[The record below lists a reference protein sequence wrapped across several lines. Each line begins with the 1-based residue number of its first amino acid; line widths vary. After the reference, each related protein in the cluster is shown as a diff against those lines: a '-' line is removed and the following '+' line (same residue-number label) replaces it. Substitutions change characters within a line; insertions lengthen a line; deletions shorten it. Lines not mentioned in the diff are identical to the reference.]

1 MNKEIIV
8 QSNED
13 ETQVAVLENEQ
24 LVEIYIERS
33 VSDRLVGS
41 IFKGRVEN
49 VLPGMQAAF
58 INIGLE
64 KNAFLYVEDALPSGS
79 QLDNGVKLNIRDVVK
94 EGQEILVEV
103 VKEPIG
109 NKGPRVTRHLTLPG
123 RFLVLMP
130 DVDYVGISRRISDEG
145 ERERLKQI
153 AEELKTDDFGIIV
166 RTVAEGASKEDL
178 QDDLEMLI
186 KIWQK
191 IQQRERNSGAPA
203 LIHKDLELVKRILR
217 DVVTDDVRRITV
229 NSQATYEQILE
240 ITGNKLKFKVNL
252 VEEQDLFSR
261 YNIPQELSKALKRK
275 VWLKSGGYIVIDQT
289 EALTSID
296 VNTGKYVGSVDL
308 ADTVLKINLEA
319 VVEIARQLRL
329 RNIGGI
335 IIIDFI
341 DMENEEHGKEV
352 LTKLEEELHK
362 DKTKAHIL
370 GITSLGLV
378 EMTRKKTRHS
388 LSTALEKPCPCCE
401 GKGRVLSES
410 TIAIQIKEKLRELAA
425 RTMAETI
432 LVTAHPDVAA
442 LLIGH
447 GGNQLKL
454 LENRLKKEIIIR
466 GRNNLSLEQY
476 ELQGVYGTHDLKNN
490 IIPVEESQIIKV
502 MIEEQHAQ
510 QSIDGIGRIEGYII
524 NVENAGRLVGE
535 EVLVEII
542 KVYRTYAKAVLVQ

>member
-58 INIGLE
+58 VNIGLE
-64 KNAFLYVEDALPSGS
+64 KNAFLYVEDALPNGT
-79 QLDNGVKLNIRDVVK
+79 QLDNGVKLNIRDILK

-103 VKEPIG
+103 VKEPVG
-109 NKGPRVTRHLTLPG
+109 NKGPRVTRQLTLPG

-130 DVDYVGISRRISDEG
+130 NVDYVGISRRISNEE

-153 AEELKTDDFGIIV
+153 AEKIKPESYGIIV
-166 RTVAEGASKEDL
+166 RTVAEGASEEDLKEDL
-178 QDDLEMLI
+178 DLLI
-186 KIWQK
+186 NNWRKIL
-191 IQQRERNSGAPA
+191 QRERNSGAPA

-229 NSQATYEQILE
+229 NSQATYEQIME
-240 ITGNKLKFKVNL
+240 IMAGKLKFKINL

-261 YNIPQELSKALKRK
+261 YNIHQELSKALKRK

-341 DMENEEHGKEV
+341 DMENEEHRKEV
-352 LTKLEEELHK
+352 LAKLEEELHR

-410 TIAIQIKEKLRELAA
+410 TIVIQIKEKLRELAA

-442 LLIGH
+442 LLIGP
-447 GGNQLKL
+447 GGTQLKH
-454 LENRLKKEIIIR
+454 LEESLKKEVIIR
-466 GRNNLSLEQY
+466 GRKNLSLEQY
-476 ELQGVYGTHDLKNN
+476 EIQSVYGVHDLKNT
-490 IIPVEESQIIKV
+490 IIPVEENQIVKV
-502 MIEEQHAQ
+502 LIEEQHAQ
-510 QSIDGIGRIEGYII
+510 HSNDGIGRIEGYII
-524 NVENAGRLVGE
+524 NVENAGKFVGE
-535 EVLVEII
+535 KVLVEIA

>member
-58 INIGLE
+58 VNIGLE
-64 KNAFLYVEDALPSGS
+64 KNAFLYVEDALPNGT
-79 QLDNGVKLNIRDVVK
+79 QLDNGVKLNIRDILK

-103 VKEPIG
+103 VKEPVG
-109 NKGPRVTRHLTLPG
+109 NKGPRVTRQLTLPG

-130 DVDYVGISRRISDEG
+130 NVDYVGISRRISNEE

-153 AEELKTDDFGIIV
+153 AEKIKPESYGIIV
-166 RTVAEGASKEDL
+166 RTVAEGASEEDLKEDL
-178 QDDLEMLI
+178 DLLI
-186 KIWQK
+186 NNWRKIL
-191 IQQRERNSGAPA
+191 QRERNSGAPA

-229 NSQATYEQILE
+229 NSQATYEQIME
-240 ITGNKLKFKVNL
+240 IMAGKLKFKINL

-261 YNIPQELSKALKRK
+261 YNIHQELSKALKRK

-329 RNIGGI
+329 RNICGI
-335 IIIDFI
+335 IIIEFI
-341 DMENEEHGKEV
+341 DMENEEHRKEV
-352 LTKLEEELHK
+352 LAKLEEELHR

-410 TIAIQIKEKLRELAA
+410 TIVIQIKEKLRELAA

-442 LLIGH
+442 LLIGP
-447 GGNQLKL
+447 GGTQLKH
-454 LENRLKKEIIIR
+454 LEESLKKEVIIR
-466 GRNNLSLEQY
+466 GRKNLSLEQY
-476 ELQGVYGTHDLKNN
+476 EIQSVYGVHDLKNT
-490 IIPVEESQIIKV
+490 IIPVEENQIVKV
-502 MIEEQHAQ
+502 LIEEQHAQ
-510 QSIDGIGRIEGYII
+510 HSNDGIGRIEGYII
-524 NVENAGRLVGE
+524 NVENAGKFVGE
-535 EVLVEII
+535 KVLVEIA

>member
-33 VSDRLVGS
+33 VNDRLVGS
-41 IFKGRVEN
+41 IYKGKVEN

-58 INIGLE
+58 VNIGQE
-64 KNAFLYVEDALPSGS
+64 KNAFLYVEDAIPNGS
-79 QLDNGVKLNIRDVVK
+79 HLDNGVKLNIRDVLK
-94 EGQEILVEV
+94 EGQEVLVEV

-109 NKGPRVTRHLTLPG
+109 NKGPRVTRQLTLPG

-130 DVDYVGISRRISDEG
+130 SVDYVGISRRISDDE
-145 ERERLKQI
+145 ERERLKDI
-153 AEELKTDDFGIIV
+153 AEKIKTKDIGVIV
-166 RTVAEGASKEDL
+166 RTVAEGASEEELKEDL
-178 QDDLEMLI
+178 ELLV
-186 KIWQK
+186 KSWQK
-191 IQQRERNSGAPA
+191 IQHKDRNSGAPA

-229 NSQATYEQILE
+229 NSHATYEQILE
-240 ITGNKLKFKVNL
+240 ITGKKLKFKVNL
-252 VEEQDLFSR
+252 VEERDLFNKH
-261 YNIPQELSKALKRK
+261 NIRQELVRALKRK

-296 VNTGKYVGSVDL
+296 VNTGKYVGSIDL

-341 DMENEEHGKEV
+341 DMENEDHNQEV
-352 LTKLEEELHK
+352 LSKLEEELHK

-388 LSTALEKPCPCCE
+388 LSTALEKTCPCCE
-401 GKGRVLSES
+401 GKGRILSENS
-410 TIAIQIKEKLRELAA
+410 ISIQIKEELRELAS

-432 LVTAHPDVAA
+432 LVTAHPDVTS
-442 LLIGH
+442 LLIGP
-447 GGNQLKL
+447 GGTQLKL
-454 LENRLKKEIIIR
+454 LENRLKKEVIIR
-466 GRNNLSLEQY
+466 GRKNLSLEQY
-476 ELQGVYGTHDLKNN
+476 EVQGVYGGHELKNYLV
-490 IIPVEESQIIKV
+490 PVEENQVVKV
-502 MIEEQHAQ
+502 RIEEPHTQRPN
-510 QSIDGIGRIEGYII
+510 DGIGRIEGYII
-524 NVENAGRLVGE
+524 DVENAGKLVGE
-535 EVLVEII
+535 KILVEIVKI
-542 KVYRTYAKAVLVQ
+542 YRTYAKAVVVQ